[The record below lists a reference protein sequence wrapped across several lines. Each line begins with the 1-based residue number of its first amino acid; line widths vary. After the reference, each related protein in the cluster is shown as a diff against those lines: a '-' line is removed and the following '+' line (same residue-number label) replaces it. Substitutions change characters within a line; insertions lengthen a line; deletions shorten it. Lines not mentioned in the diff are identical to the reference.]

1 MSSIDEMESQVVD
14 EGRQPLDVTKEFFTE
29 ENLKTKSNLNGREI
43 MVIARALW
51 FGTQYNI
58 PEIGQLVKEILLLR
72 RSKGGQALKYFKDT
86 LKNMKPSFET
96 KEGDGAMRI

>member
-1 MSSIDEMESQVVD
+1 MSAIDEMESIEIN
-14 EGRQPLDVTKEFFTE
+14 EGRQPLDVTKEFFTS

-58 PEIGQLVKEILLLR
+58 PEIGQLVQEILLLR
-72 RSKGGQALKYFKDT
+72 RSKGGQALKYFRDT

-96 KEGDGAMRI
+96 KEGEGVMKV

>member
-1 MSSIDEMESQVVD
+1 MSSIEEMESQVID

-51 FGTQYNI
+51 FGNQYNI
-58 PEIGQLVKEILLLR
+58 PEVATLVKEILLLR
-72 RSKGGQALKYFKDT
+72 RSKGGISLKFFKDT

-96 KEGDGAMRI
+96 KEGEGAMRI